1 MCVFFCVFLSIFKFC
16 FCFFCYVWDGIYDFD
31 MIMLQ
36 SKELKTRFLSLKI
49 VVHNLMV
56 NCGLMPFYH
65 ETNR

>member
-1 MCVFFCVFLSIFKFC
+1 M
-16 FCFFCYVWDGIYDFD
+16 YDFD

-36 SKELKTRFLSLKI
+36 SKELKTRFLLLKM